1 MKLSTRARYAL
12 RFMID
17 IAMHY
22 NDEKPLQLKDISERQ
37 GISSR
42 YLGQIVISLKH
53 RDLIRGIAGKNGGYV
68 LAKPA
73 ASIRVADIIEAAIG
87 PINVVDCVADPGSCN
102 KNETCECRPIYALV
116 NDRILDALNS
126 FTLEELVKERKEKRG
141 DDPDDCRVCSRRD
154 LCSSAFR
161 G

>member
-17 IAMHY
+17 IAMHG
-22 NDEKPLQLKDISERQ
+22 DEQPMQLKDISERQ

-42 YLGQIVISLKH
+42 YLGQIVISLRH

-73 ASIRVADIIEAAIG
+73 SAIRVTDIIEAAIG
-87 PINVVDCVADPGSCN
+87 PINVVDCVAVPESCN
-102 KNETCECRPIYALV
+102 KTEICECRPIYALV
-116 NDRILDALNS
+116 NERIIEALNS
-126 FTLEELVKERKEKRG
+126 FTLEELVKERREKRG
-141 DDPDDCRVCSRRD
+141 DEPEDCRVCSRRD